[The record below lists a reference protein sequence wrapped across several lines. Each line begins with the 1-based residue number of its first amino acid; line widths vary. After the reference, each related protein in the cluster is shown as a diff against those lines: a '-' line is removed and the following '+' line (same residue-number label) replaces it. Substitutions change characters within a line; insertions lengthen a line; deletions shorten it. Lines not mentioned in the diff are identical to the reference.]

1 MTLLGSLTPQRLEVK
16 SPVAIR
22 ENHGRK
28 FPADYLGHEIP
39 AQVQCLAQDTLQ
51 EFLGRARGWS
61 GLVPCASLS
70 LSGFGEM
77 NFPWSLLWG
86 TQYHTAVWALIS
98 GAQGIRGP
106 HVATLPC

>member
-1 MTLLGSLTPQRLEVK
+1 MPWGSPRDNDTAGLTDTTEVGGQE
-16 SPVAIR
+16 PVAIR

-61 GLVPCASLS
+61 GLVPCTSLS
-70 LSGFGEM
+70 LSGF
-77 NFPWSLLWG
+77 
-86 TQYHTAVWALIS
+86 
-98 GAQGIRGP
+98 
-106 HVATLPC
+106 